1 MNLQGAVTGLV
12 SRARGAA
19 QNVANAVRGVVQ
31 RVRGGG
37 NAGGGGRS
45 GKS

>member
-1 MNLQGAVTGLV
+1 MNLRGAVTGLV
-12 SRARGAA
+12 GRARGAA
-19 QNVANAVRGVVQ
+19 QSVTNAVRGVVQ

-37 NAGGGGRS
+37 NAGGGRS